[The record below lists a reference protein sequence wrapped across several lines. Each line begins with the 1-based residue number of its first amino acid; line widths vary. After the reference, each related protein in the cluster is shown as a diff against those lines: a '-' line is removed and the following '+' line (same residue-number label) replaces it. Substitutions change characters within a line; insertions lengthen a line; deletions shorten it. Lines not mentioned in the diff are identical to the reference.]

1 MSLTE
6 LIMQCYNIPSSSSF
20 SGLRHNMTPAERNRA
35 EEICTKATPGPWSF
49 ADMSVKGPAVF
60 SIHDATG
67 AALFRNIEIDWN
79 GLNNLAFVTE
89 ARLLLPKALLHIE
102 TLQGD
107 IENLKAGFAK
117 TSPPIMTLDE
127 IRRAKE
133 ITVGMTKGEWSWEDD
148 SQIRPGVATLY
159 AGRGAMMHG
168 LNLFGRFD
176 SDANRDNNLAFVTE
190 AQALL
195 PKALAQMEN
204 LAKTVQRM
212 TRPALV
218 LRPPSYKPPAPKP
231 PAPKPPG
238 A

>member
-1 MSLTE
+1 M
-6 LIMQCYNIPSSSSF
+6 N
-20 SGLRHNMTPAERNRA
+20 PAEKKRA
-35 EEICTKATPGPWSF
+35 QEICDQATPGPWAY

-117 TSPPIMTLDE
+117 TSPPIMTLE
-127 IRRAKE
+127 EFKRAKE
-133 ITVGMTKGEWSWEDD
+133 ISAAATKGDWSWEDD

-159 AGRGAMMHG
+159 AGRGPMMHG

-176 SDANRDNNLAFVTE
+176 GDANRDNNLAFVTE
-190 AQALL
+190 AHTLL
-195 PKALAQMEN
+195 PRALAHIEN
-204 LAKTVQRM
+204 LNNAVQRM

-218 LRPPSYKPPAPKP
+218 LRPPSYKPPTPKP
-231 PAPKPPG
+231 PSPKPPG
-238 A
+238 T